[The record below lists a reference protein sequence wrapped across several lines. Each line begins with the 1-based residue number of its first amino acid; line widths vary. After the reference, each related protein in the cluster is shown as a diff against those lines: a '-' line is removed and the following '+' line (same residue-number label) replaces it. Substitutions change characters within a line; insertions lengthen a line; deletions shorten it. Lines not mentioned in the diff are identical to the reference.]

1 MDLRKPNLNGIGLFF
16 HLTLGNG
23 FIKSAETV
31 TPKLEMSFGV
41 YIIYIVTNARDNFR
55 FTKTYCVRTQYID
68 LHQEKRIY
76 RLNVPKS
83 IARN

>member
-1 MDLRKPNLNGIGLFF
+1 MDLRKPNLNGIGLLF

-41 YIIYIVTNARDNFR
+41 YIIYIVSSVLLKCGKLNLNALL
-55 FTKTYCVRTQYID
+55 Q
-68 LHQEKRIY
+68 
-76 RLNVPKS
+76 
-83 IARN
+83 